1 MNSPN
6 LAYEYRIPK
15 KRKCKFIFSQFV
27 ILERSVF
34 KMTNVE
40 KFYRLL
46 KDIDVL
52 NKHQEQYKR
61 EILDILMKEDAKIM
75 EEIEEGTV

>member
-6 LAYEYRIPK
+6 LACEYHISK

-61 EILDILMKEDAKIM
+61 EILEILMKEDAKIM

>member
-1 MNSPN
+1 
-6 LAYEYRIPK
+6 
-15 KRKCKFIFSQFV
+15 
-27 ILERSVF
+27 
-34 KMTNVE
+34 MTNVE